1 MTIKIAFQMDHIS
14 MIDIICDS
22 TFRLAIEAQKRG
34 YELFHY
40 TPSDLYYREGKV
52 IAKGHFLRVRHEIYN
67 HYDLDSEQEIN
78 LKDMDVV
85 WLRQDPPFDM
95 FYITTTHLLELI
107 MDDTLVVNNP
117 FWVRNSP
124 EKLIVL
130 DFPDIIPATLITRNM
145 QEVRKF
151 RDTHGDVIIKPLFGN
166 GGEGIFKIGP
176 EDGNL
181 NSLCEMFFHN
191 SREPIIVQEF
201 LPAISEGDKR
211 VILVNGKP
219 VGAINREPR
228 EGEIRSNLHVG
239 GIAYPCELTEEDYR
253 ICSRIEKTLADNG
266 LIFAGIDIIGN
277 KLTEINITSPTG
289 IVELERFD
297 GVNVAGLI
305 WDAMENN
312 R

>member
-1 MTIKIAFQMDHIS
+1 MTIIAFQMDHIRT
-14 MIDIICDS
+14 IDILEDS

-34 YELFHY
+34 YKLFHY

-52 IAKGHFLRVRHEIYN
+52 IAKGHFMRVRHEIYN
-67 HYDLDSEQEIN
+67 HFDFDPEQEID
-78 LKDMDVV
+78 LRDVDVV

-95 FYITTTHLLELI
+95 SYITTTHLLERV

-117 FWVRNSP
+117 FWVRNFP

-130 DFPDIIPATLITRNM
+130 DFPDIIPATLITRDL

-151 RDTHGDVIIKPLFGN
+151 RANHGDVIIKPLFGN
-166 GGEGIFKIGP
+166 GGEGVFKIGVN
-176 EDGNL
+176 DTNL
-181 NSLCEMFFHN
+181 NSLCEMFFQN

-211 VILVNGKP
+211 VILVNGK
-219 VGAINREPR
+219 VIGAINREPK

-289 IVELERFD
+289 LIELERFE
-297 GVNVAGLI
+297 GKNIAGMI
-305 WDAMENN
+305 WDALENN
-312 R
+312 Q

>member
-14 MIDIICDS
+14 MIDILGDS

-40 TPSDLYYREGKV
+40 TPSDLYYRDGKV
-52 IAKGHFLRVRHEIYN
+52 IAKGHSLRVRHEINN
-67 HYDLDSEQEIN
+67 HYDLDSEREIN
-78 LKDMDVV
+78 LKEVDVV

-95 FYITTTHLLELI
+95 SYITTTHLLELI

-117 FWVRNSP
+117 FWVRNYP

-211 VILVNGKP
+211 VILVSGKP

-239 GIAYPCELTEEDYR
+239 GIASPCELTEEDYR

-312 R
+312 Q